1 MIFTF
6 LTAAQR
12 KLRRAKLDKASAQTH
27 LPAKALLRDKALTFF
42 SRDKL
47 RQLLRLEGQK

>member
-12 KLRRAKLDKASAQTH
+12 KTRQEKLDRASAQKH
-27 LPAKALLRDKALTFF
+27 LPAKMALREKALTFF

-47 RQLLRLEGQK
+47 KQLLRCEQK